1 MQRCPAPLGCRTLP
15 RIDCNSYIGNQTA
28 EFYLRQPT
36 DAMCI
41 LAYAFPR
48 PESNSWHP
56 SSVIRT
62 LNRYSIPLVSNPYP

>member
-1 MQRCPAPLGCRTLP
+1 MQRCPAPLGCCTLP
-15 RIDCNSYIGNQTA
+15 RIGCNSYIGNQTA

-48 PESNSWHP
+48 P
-56 SSVIRT
+56 
-62 LNRYSIPLVSNPYP
+62 